1 MQVSEWIKSHREK
14 PVTVE
19 PDADIAGIA
28 TALLSRPGLRDV
40 YVVSRE
46 GRVLGF
52 IRHRRLAQLL
62 LAEHLPIQSSH
73 QIIERVSGGCARE
86 LMEADF
92 VTANPAEELD
102 NVLNRMIQF
111 EVEDMPVVDDAGRIV
126 GNINLTAVLR
136 SVHEETI

>member
-1 MQVSEWIKSHREK
+1 MQVSEWIKSHRAK

-28 TALLSRPGLRDV
+28 TAFLSRLGLRDV

-46 GRVLGF
+46 GLVLGF
-52 IRHRRLAQLL
+52 VRHRRLVQLL
-62 LAEHLPIQSSH
+62 LAEHLPIQSGH
-73 QIIERVSGGCARE
+73 QIIERVCGGCARE

-92 VTANPAEELD
+92 VTAHPAEELD